1 MQIPFIS
8 IIITH
13 ELEISKA
20 AAWCPKAAFS
30 AKKKGVQPISISGYL
45 GESSTFCL
53 PFERLKKRPIRRRGT
68 RPHNAIIRPGR

>member
-30 AKKKGVQPISISGYL
+30 AKKKGVQPISISGSRWEQHFL
-45 GESSTFCL
+45 S
-53 PFERLKKRPIRRRGT
+53 PIWRLEKAS
-68 RPHNAIIRPGR
+68 N

>member
-30 AKKKGVQPISISGYL
+30 PKKGVQPISIS
-45 GESSTFCL
+45 ESRWEQHFLC
-53 PFERLKKRPIRRRGT
+53 PIWT
-68 RPHNAIIRPGR
+68 PEKASN